1 MRPFA
6 FTVGVLVTLFAFTVL
21 VVVGALVGAAASVVI
36 GRIAASRFSGGA
48 LMREV

>member
-1 MRPFA
+1 MSRTGGELMRP
-6 FTVGVLVTLFAFTVL
+6 FAFTVL